1 MHIRKSARHGFV
13 SKALRNVTAAALTVA
28 MSLSMLG
35 IKPVL
40 SQAKELDTTWNIEK
54 SKTAKWLEEGK
65 TAQIDLQV
73 PSSEAQLSSDIV
85 FVVDNSSCKD
95 EAIKGA
101 LNTLDKL
108 VAEVKGA
115 EQVKVGVVSFKGDG
129 KVEEDLSALNAGS
142 LDAFK
147 TAIQTGYTG
156 TIKSGTN
163 MHDGLLKA
171 KDMLDSDSAT
181 PANRKYMILVSDGL
195 TRLFTGSDGKVKDIY
210 YQYTYSDPESQKSAS
225 DSDFDLKSFV
235 YFGMIDEWKQMRT
248 PESAGFAMP
257 FGSWNAYYTQLQK
270 WVAADGDT
278 YARDFEK
285 YGNDA
290 TTKVKDPATGKIID
304 DDFAFIKHEPQV
316 KHAMAVD
323 RAVYEAY
330 NTYQQMVMEGYHCFA
345 VRTGSDSD
353 FSKKFMNELNNGKT
367 GISFSEIADNILYTC
382 GTGTKIT
389 DSMGKGDNYNFDFQ
403 VGSAVLTVGD
413 TQLTANNKG
422 KNTWEFVDPDTAKL
436 RYTLTYDAA
445 SDLITLTSHENIS
458 NFAPV
463 HLTYR
468 VNLKQAPTQ
477 PGNYTLATNT
487 RATLVPTD
495 STGVVR
501 IAEDFEVPTLPFTV
515 AAPTPEPEPEP
526 QPKPTPKPAPKPQ
539 TKTKVKRIKKKALPQ
554 TGDDARVL
562 PIAGTIVGAA
572 AVAVALSMKV
582 RKTNN

>member
-1 MHIRKSARHGFV
+1 MHIRRSARHGFV
-13 SKALRNVTAAALTVA
+13 SKTLRNVTAAALTVA
-28 MSLSMLG
+28 MSLSMFG
-35 IKPVL
+35 IKPVV

-95 EAIKGA
+95 DAINGA
-101 LNTLDKL
+101 LDTLDKL
-108 VAEVKGA
+108 VTEVKGA

-129 KVEEDLSALNAGS
+129 KVEKDLSALNAGS

-147 TAIQTGYTG
+147 AAIQNGYTG
-156 TIKSGTN
+156 SIKSGTN

-210 YQYTYSDPESQKSAS
+210 YQYTYSDPNSKKPAS
-225 DSDFDLKSFV
+225 DCDLKSFV
-235 YFGMIDEWKQMRT
+235 YFGMIDEWRQTRT
-248 PESAGFAMP
+248 PDSSDYTMP
-257 FGSWNAYYTQLQK
+257 FGSWNAYYTQLQE

-290 TTKVKDPATGKIID
+290 TTKVKDPATGAIID
-304 DDFAFIKHEPQV
+304 TNFAFIEHGSQA

-330 NTYQQMVMEGYHCFA
+330 NTYQQMVAEGYHCFA

-353 FSKKFMNELNNGKT
+353 FSKKFMDELNKGKT
-367 GISFSEIADNILYTC
+367 DIGFGEIANNILYAC
-382 GTGTKIT
+382 GPETKIT

-403 VGSAVLTVGD
+403 AGSAVLTVGD
-413 TQLTANNKG
+413 TQLTANK
-422 KNTWEFVDPDTAKL
+422 KSENTWEFVDPDTTKL
-436 RYTLTYDAA
+436 RYTLTYDVA
-445 SDLITLTSHENIS
+445 SDSITLTSHENIS

-463 HLTYR
+463 HLTYK
-468 VNLKQAPTQ
+468 VDLKQAPTQ

-495 STGVVR
+495 SAGVVGT
-501 IAEDFEVPTLPFTV
+501 AEDFEVPTLPFAV
-515 AAPTPEPEPEP
+515 AAPTPDPEPEPKP

-539 TKTKVKRIKKKALPQ
+539 TKTKVKKIKRKVLPQ
-554 TGDDARVL
+554 TGDDTSIL
-562 PIAGTIVGAA
+562 PIASSIAGVAV
-572 AVAVALSMKV
+572 VAVALSMKV
-582 RKTNN
+582 RKTDN